1 MTYNNNNITSFVVF
15 KYDFCKTRNLSKVE
29 GTLPLEFSGIPSA
42 AHYLECQNG
51 FERVMDSLLESK
63 KMTLVES
70 KKNDNDIIHD
80 NRILGFREGVAVL
93 DVCADKKE
101 FYWSNFT
108 ENEIHNQPF
117 CKVIIDNRPNKGFLF
132 VEESTIF
139 GGKKGQDKVVALL
152 RDNINR
158 VANQYGWNMVISL
171 MPWLKESRLAISQRL
186 WCFHFLAIRLLA
198 MRHIPLSSNYRCSIP
213 SWSASMLVSI
223 MPDMKLILVS
233 SCTWTRQTETLPCW

>member
-29 GTLPLEFSGIPSA
+29 GTLPLEFSGIPSSE
-42 AHYLECQNG
+42 HYLECQNG

-70 KKNDNDIIHD
+70 KKNADAIIHD

-139 GGKKGQDKVVALL
+139 GGQKRTGQC
-152 RDNINR
+152 
-158 VANQYGWNMVISL
+158 GG
-171 MPWLKESRLAISQRL
+171 
-186 WCFHFLAIRLLA
+186 
-198 MRHIPLSSNYRCSIP
+198 SS
-213 SWSASMLVSI
+213 AG
-223 MPDMKLILVS
+223 
-233 SCTWTRQTETLPCW
+233 